1 MIWRLEED
9 LEEEVEE
16 AEAAA
21 AVGAGLAAGPVAA
34 AGKQTVLQ
42 PAPILSSNGVAVQ
55 EEPTLGLSSQ

>member
-1 MIWRLEED
+1 
-9 LEEEVEE
+9 VEE